1 MVGWLSDRVLSL
13 LKRNLTD
20 KSNNIHRNNLFFFF
34 HWEGPCPSGSTYFKG
49 YCYLVSNSIKTWHQ
63 AQAYCKRLGEDLVKI
78 NSEEQNEFVL
88 KLVNSMLRH
97 CVRFGWHWSGTR
109 KEKRLSGLTT
119 QFRHSRNG
127 LQVNRMEMLINHA
140 AIFGLGKIPL
150 E

>member
-13 LKRNLTD
+13 LKRNLRD
-20 KSNNIHRNNLFFFF
+20 NSNNFHRNNLFFILN
-34 HWEGPCPSGSTYFKG
+34 WEGPCPSGWTYFKG
-49 YCYLVSNSIKTWHQ
+49 YCYLGSNSIKTWHQ

-78 NSEEQNEFVL
+78 KSEEQNEFVL
-88 KLVNSMLRH
+88 KLVNSALRH
-97 CVRFGWHWSGTR
+97 CVGFGWHWSGTR

-127 LQVNRMEMLINHA
+127 LQVSRMEMLINHA
-140 AIFGLGKIPL
+140 AISGPGKIPL